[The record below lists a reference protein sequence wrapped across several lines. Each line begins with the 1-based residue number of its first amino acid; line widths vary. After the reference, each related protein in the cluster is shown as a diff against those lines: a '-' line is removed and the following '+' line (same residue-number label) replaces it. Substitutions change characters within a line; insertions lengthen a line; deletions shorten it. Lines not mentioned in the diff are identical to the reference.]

1 MTTVCSILQK
11 MLEKAGITKTCE
23 EILKTMADTQ
33 RYTGVSKRFKYII
46 DLILSFFFI
55 LYIDIKYF
63 SIYFSLEMF
72 QSEEMP
78 SPEPLTE
85 GSLNN
90 EDDVEYVDDSIYSGS
105 ST

>member
-1 MTTVCSILQK
+1 M
-11 MLEKAGITKTCE
+11 
-23 EILKTMADTQ
+23 D
-33 RYTGVSKRFKYII
+33 
-46 DLILSFFFI
+46 FF
-55 LYIDIKYF
+55 L
-63 SIYFSLEMF
+63 IYFSLEMF